1 MKSRKPAD
9 LAALII
15 WLLPLLYLA
24 NIYASLPKSVPLH
37 FGIDG
42 HPDKYGSKS
51 EMVWFITFF
60 SAVPAGIYFLLKYL
74 PKIDPKKTV
83 AYSSETFHKISIL
96 LVIFFAA
103 LEIFIIKASLVGSF
117 SINKFLFPVMGLF
130 FAYLGNLMHSIKSNY
145 FVGIRT
151 PWTLENEDNWR
162 ATHRLGGKI
171 WFAGGICLTLLTL
184 FLDNKYAIVAFISI
198 TVIIAVIP
206 IAYSFIYFKKHS
218 H

>member
-1 MKSRKPAD
+1 MKNRKLAD
-9 LAALII
+9 FAALII

-24 NIYASLPKSVPLH
+24 DIYGTLPQSVPMH
-37 FGIDG
+37 FGLDG
-42 HPDKYGSKS
+42 QPDKYGSKS
-51 EMVWFITFF
+51 EMAWFIVLF
-60 SAVPAGIYFLLKYL
+60 SAVPVGIYLLLKYL

-83 AYSSETFHKISIL
+83 AYSAETFFKISIL

-103 LEIFIIKASLVGSF
+103 LEIFIIKASLEGSF
-117 SINKFLFPVMGLF
+117 TFNKFLFPAMGLF
-130 FAYLGNLMHSIKSNY
+130 FAYLGNLMHNIKSNY

-171 WFAGGICLTLLTL
+171 WFAGGICLTILTL
-184 FLDNKYAIVAFISI
+184 LLENKYAIVAFISI
-198 TVIIAVIP
+198 TVIISVIP
-206 IAYSFIYFKKHS
+206 VAYSFIYFKKHS